1 MKEVITMSIR
11 GETSPRNGSVTT
23 ASQHALSGVPDAE
36 LYALRPEVPT
46 RKSKGRIERG
56 NDSRESSENS
66 KKRHVL
72 PPVFPKSKGA
82 KQTLK
87 NVQNAIHYTA
97 MMEDGICEIYPG
109 LYSAT
114 IAMADS
120 DYRLLSDEGKK
131 KKFAGFCGLLNG
143 TDTNTSLQIN
153 VISHPITE
161 QDFEN
166 SYAFDLPASAALE
179 GHRKE
184 FNAILKDKCLP
195 GHGGGII
202 ADKLLTITIK
212 APNLETAKHQLTQ
225 QVEQYAKSLQ
235 GISGSCNQLNGSQR
249 LAFFKHMLRPDD
261 HTPISYPLMALQ
273 KLRSKDLIAPSS
285 FDFKDVEA
293 PDNSGIYRKSPSIF
307 RTGTSYGQVLTLHGD
322 GYGAD
327 TSDQFVH
334 AITSLPFRTT
344 ISIFI
349 TPINQTWMIEKV
361 RATMGDM
368 DTVKTNKIRSAAKE
382 GVPAFLA
389 TPVAFEEV
397 YKKVDK
403 LHTNLTEDN
412 QKYFSVTVLVG
423 TFADTPEDV
432 LDQADQIR
440 SAVEQFSFHLESVD
454 YEGENALNSL
464 LPIGQNFTPFD
475 RGLNTAC
482 TAMFIPFTS
491 PELIHDKGLW
501 LGVNEQSKN
510 PIYINPDL
518 LNNGN
523 GMILGTSGSGKS
535 MTVKMLLL
543 MIRLRYPDDEIII
556 LDPESEYGN
565 WTEQLGGE
573 VIQISP
579 GKGNY
584 INPFDINANYGTDN
598 TDALYRKVGFIISL
612 VNAALK
618 YGISDEE
625 RSIVDRAAR
634 AVYHNYFNAIK
645 WGKAAKIPTFVEFSK
660 ILDLYQD
667 GYIRPMAQRIR
678 TKLEIFTEGSM
689 NIFAHETNVDIH
701 NSIID
706 IDLRDLTDEHRKM
719 GMATTLDLIWNRL
732 TLNQSQ
738 NKRTWIF
745 VEEYQ
750 SLMTDRYTSEFFR
763 SVWSRA
769 RKYGGRPFA
778 ITQNVDLLLKSD
790 DSSTMIANSEFV
802 IALNQS
808 GKDVYQMQNLLRLS
822 NDQTEYLENAL
833 PGHGLIRYGNSM
845 IPFNAEF
852 PSDSEIY
859 KLITTKP
866 GEMLQYTG

>member
-1 MKEVITMSIR
+1 M
-11 GETSPRNGSVTT
+11 
-23 ASQHALSGVPDAE
+23 
-36 LYALRPEVPT
+36 
-46 RKSKGRIERG
+46 
-56 NDSRESSENS
+56 
-66 KKRHVL
+66 
-72 PPVFPKSKGA
+72 
-82 KQTLK
+82 K
-87 NVQNAIHYTA
+87 NVQNAIHYIA
-97 MMEDGICEIYPG
+97 MMEDGICEIEPG

-120 DYRLLSDEGKK
+120 DYRLLSDEAKK
-131 KKFAGFCGLLNG
+131 KKFAAFCALLNG
-143 TDTNTSLQIN
+143 TDINTSLQIS

-161 QDFEN
+161 SDFDEN
-166 SYAFDLPASAALE
+166 YAFDHPASEALE
-179 GHRKE
+179 GHRQE
-184 FNAILKDKCLP
+184 FNEILKDKCLP

-202 ADKLLTITIK
+202 TDKLLTITIK
-212 APNLETAKHQLTQ
+212 VPNLETAKHQLEQ
-225 QVEQYAKSLQ
+225 QIEQYNKALQ
-235 GISGSCNQLNGSQR
+235 GISGTCNKLNGGER
-249 LAFFKHMLRPDD
+249 LAFFKHILRPDD
-261 HTPISYPLMALQ
+261 HSPISYLLMALQ
-273 KLRSKDLIAPSS
+273 RLRSKQLIAPSS
-285 FDFKDVEA
+285 FDFRDVEA

-307 RTGTSYGQVLTLHGD
+307 RSGSSYGQVLTLHGD

-334 AITSLPFRTT
+334 AISSLPFRTT
-344 ISIFI
+344 ISIFV
-349 TPINQTWMIEKV
+349 TPVNQAWIVEKV

-412 QKYFSVTVLVG
+412 QKYFSVTVLAG

-440 SAVEQFSFHLESVD
+440 AAVEQFNFHLDTVD
-454 YEGENALNSL
+454 YEGENALNSM
-464 LPIGQNFTPFD
+464 LPIGKNFTPFD

-491 PELIHDKGLW
+491 PELIHNKGIW
-501 LGVNEQSKN
+501 LGMNEQSKN
-510 PIYINPDL
+510 PIYVDPDL

-584 INPFDINANYGTDN
+584 INPFDINVNYGSDN
-598 TDALYRKVGFIISL
+598 TDVLYRKVGFIISL

-645 WGKAAKIPTFVEFSK
+645 LGNAAKIPTFVEFSK
-660 ILDLYQD
+660 MLDMYED
-667 GYIRPMAQRIR
+667 GYIRPMAQRIK

-689 NIFAHETNVDIH
+689 NIFAHETNVDLH

-706 IDLRDLTDEHRKM
+706 IDLKDLTEEHRKM
-719 GMATTLDLIWNRL
+719 GMASTLDLIWNRL

-778 ITQNVDLLLKSD
+778 ITQNVGLLLGSP
-790 DSSTMIANSEFV
+790 DSATMISNSEFV
-802 IALNQS
+802 VALNQA
-808 GKDVYQMQNLLRLS
+808 GEDIGQMRNLLRLS
-822 NDQTEYLENAL
+822 ADQTEYLENAR
-833 PGHGLIRYGNSM
+833 PGHGLIRYGNSI
-845 IPFNAEF
+845 IPFNADF

-866 GEMLQYTG
+866 GEMLQYSG

>member
-1 MKEVITMSIR
+1 MQIAAVRRRGLFGRRKKKE
-11 GETSPRNGSVTT
+11 
-23 ASQHALSGVPDAE
+23 Q
-36 LYALRPEVPT
+36 
-46 RKSKGRIERG
+46 
-56 NDSRESSENS
+56 
-66 KKRHVL
+66 
-72 PPVFPKSKGA
+72 PVRS
-82 KQTLK
+82 
-87 NVQNAIHYTA
+87 VQNAIHYLA
-97 MMEDGICEIYPG
+97 MMEDGICEIEPG

-114 IAMADS
+114 IAMEDS
-120 DYRLLSDEGKK
+120 DYRLLSDEAKK
-131 KKFAGFCGLLNG
+131 KKFANFCALMNG
-143 TDTNTSLQIN
+143 TDPNTTLQIS

-161 QDFEN
+161 QIFQQDF
-166 SYAFDLPASAALE
+166 SFDLPAGEELE
-179 GHRKE
+179 GHRQE
-184 FNAILKDKCLP
+184 FNDILKKKCLP
-195 GHGGGII
+195 GTGGGII

-212 APNLETAKHQLTQ
+212 APNLPTAQHQLQ
-225 QVEQYAKSLQ
+225 QQIEQYTKGLHSV
-235 GISGSCNQLNGSQR
+235 SGDCRVLNAAER
-249 LAFFKHMLRPDD
+249 LAYFKHILRPEDAR
-261 HTPISYPLMALQ
+261 PIHYRLMALQ
-273 KLRSKDLIAPSS
+273 NLRSKDLITPSS

-293 PDNSGIYRKSPSIF
+293 PDNSGILRKSPCIF
-307 RTGTSYGQVLTLHGD
+307 RTGSAYGMVLTLHGD

-334 AITSLPFRTT
+334 VITSLPFRTT
-344 ISIFI
+344 ISVFAS
-349 TPINQTWMIEKV
+349 PVEQAWAINKV
-361 RATMGDM
+361 RSTMGSL
-368 DTVKTNKIRSAAKE
+368 DTVKTNKIRSSAKE
-382 GVPAFLA
+382 GIPAFLA
-389 TPVAFEEV
+389 TTVSFEAE

-440 SAVEQFSFHLESVD
+440 TAVEQHNFHLENVD
-454 YEGENALNSL
+454 YEGENAINSM
-464 LPIGQNFTPFD
+464 LPIGRNFTPFS

-482 TAMFIPFTS
+482 TSMFIPFTS
-491 PELIHDKGLW
+491 PELIHPGGIW
-501 LGVNEQSKN
+501 LGINEQSKN
-510 PIYINPDL
+510 PIYVDPDR

-523 GMILGTSGSGKS
+523 AMILGTSGAGKS
-535 MTVKMLLL
+535 MMVKLLLL
-543 MIRLRYPDDEIII
+543 MIRLRYPDDEVII

-579 GKGNY
+579 GKKNY
-584 INPFDINANYGTDN
+584 INPFDMNVNYGADN
-598 TDALYRKVGFIISL
+598 TDVLYRKVGFIISL
-612 VNAALK
+612 VQSALQH
-618 YGISDEE
+618 GISDEE

-634 AVYHNYFNAIK
+634 AVYRNYFSAIK
-645 WGKAAKIPTFVEFSK
+645 LGKLGKVPTFKDFSDV
-660 ILDLYQD
+660 LGQYQD
-667 GYIRPMAQRIR
+667 GYIKPMAQRIR
-678 TKLEIFTEGSM
+678 TALEIFTEGSM
-689 NIFAHETNVDIH
+689 NIFAHETNVDLH
-701 NSIID
+701 KPIID

-778 ITQNVDLLLKSD
+778 ITQNVDLLLKSA

-808 GKDVYQMQNLLRLS
+808 GRDVYQMQNLLRLS
-822 NDQTEYLENAL
+822 NDQTDYLQNAL
-833 PGHGLIRYGNSM
+833 PGHGLIRYGSSI
-845 IPFNAEF
+845 IPFNAEW

-859 KLITTKP
+859 RLITTKP
-866 GEMLQYTG
+866 GEMLQYNASGETEANE